1 MKPTYDELLTIVEEQ
16 LKTIARLEKKIEELE
31 ERNSKLEE
39 RLNLN
44 SKNSSKPPSSDQ
56 KRNKRPS
63 LGGAK
68 PGHPGHHRSLFPESR
83 IDQKIVSPCEA
94 CQSCGSTDLE
104 VLKPW
109 IFQQVELPEIHPI
122 ITQIEC
128 VKVRCKACKKR
139 SMAPIPEGYEGTGF
153 GPRLSSMIGLLSSA
167 FRLSKRPVQ
176 SLLQSVF
183 SIDLSLGVIP
193 RIESRLCEALEPQD
207 QELQK
212 ALRSNDAAY
221 IDETTFREMG
231 KSCTVWTVNTNRV
244 SVLRILPSRGID
256 SLNAIRPRGHPGITI
271 TDRYAVYKY
280 PKHQYCLAHIKRDFE
295 RYAERNG
302 PDGKLG
308 RRLLFELEEIFVQAK
323 ARKTGSI
330 DIAEMRK
337 AIGYRKRRMHRILEE
352 VMAEGSDEFMKLA
365 ERFLNQYEKL
375 FLFTRYPDIECT
387 NNIAERA
394 LRPIVI
400 WRKTSYGTQSV
411 KGSQFLER
419 SLSVWMTLKMQ
430 GRDALEFFT
439 QAYQSRIDPS
449 LAPAIL

>member
-1 MKPTYDELLTIVEEQ
+1 MKPTDELLTIIEEQ
-16 LKTIARLEKKIEELE
+16 RKTIVRLEKKIEELE
-31 ERNSKLEE
+31 ERNAKLEE

-44 SKNSSKPPSSDQ
+44 SKNSSKSPSSDQ

-63 LGGAK
+63 KGGAK
-68 PGHPGHHRSLFPESR
+68 PGHSGHHRRLLPENEVDR
-83 IDQKIVSPCEA
+83 KIISPCQA
-94 CQSCGSTDLE
+94 CQRCGSTDLE
-104 VLKPW
+104 TLKPW
-109 IFQQVELPEIHPI
+109 IFQQIELPKLKPI
-122 ITQIEC
+122 VTQIEC
-128 VKVRCKACKKR
+128 VKVRCKACKKY
-139 SMAPIPEGYEGTGF
+139 STAPIPEGYEATGF
-153 GPRLSSMIGLLSSA
+153 GPRLSATIGLLSSA
-167 FRLSKRPVQ
+167 FRLGKRPVQ

-183 SIDLSLGVIP
+183 NIDLSLGVIP
-193 RIESRLCEALEPQD
+193 RIESRLSEALEPQD

-212 ALRSNDAAY
+212 AIRSKDAAY
-221 IDETTFREMG
+221 VDETPFREMG
-231 KSCTVWTVNTNRV
+231 KSCTVWTVNTRRV

-271 TDRYAVYKY
+271 TDRYAAYKY

-302 PDGKLG
+302 PDGELG
-308 RRLLFELEEIFVQAK
+308 KRLLFELREIFVHARECK
-323 ARKTGSI
+323 ADEI
-330 DIAEMRK
+330 DVGEMRRR
-337 AIGYRKRRMHRILEE
+337 IGYRKRRMRRILEE
-352 VMAEGSDEFMKLA
+352 VMAEGSDEFMRLA
-365 ERFLNQYEKL
+365 ERFLNHYEKL

-394 LRPIVI
+394 LRHIVI

-430 GRDALEFFT
+430 GREVLEFFT
-439 QAYQSRIDPS
+439 QAYQSRVNPS

>member
-1 MKPTYDELLTIVEEQ
+1 MKPTYDELFAMVQLLSKANYEYQQEIKRLLKRVEE
-16 LKTIARLEKKIEELE
+16 
-31 ERNSKLEE
+31 LEE

-63 LGGAK
+63 KGGAK
-68 PGHPGHHRSLFPESR
+68 PGHPGHYRSLLPESR
-83 IDQKIVSPCEA
+83 IDRKIVSPCEA
-94 CQSCGSTDLE
+94 CPSCGSTDLE

-122 ITQIEC
+122 VTQIEC

-139 SMAPIPEGYEGTGF
+139 SIAPIPEGYEGTGF

-212 ALRSNDAAY
+212 ALRSNDTAY
-221 IDETTFREMG
+221 VDETTFREMG
-231 KSCTVWTVNTNRV
+231 KSCTVWTVNTSRM
-244 SVLRILPSRGID
+244 SMLRILPCRGID

-302 PDGKLG
+302 PDGELG
-308 RRLLFELEEIFVQAK
+308 KRLLYELGEIFANAGAYK
-323 ARKTGSI
+323 ADGITI
-330 DIAEMRK
+330 EEMRK

-394 LRPIVI
+394 LRHIVI

-419 SLSVWMTLKMQ
+419 SLSIWMTLKMQ

-439 QAYQSRIDPS
+439 QAYQSRVDPA
-449 LAPAIL
+449 LTPAIL

>member
-1 MKPTYDELLTIVEEQ
+1 MV
-16 LKTIARLEKKIEELE
+16 
-31 ERNSKLEE
+31 
-39 RLNLN
+39 
-44 SKNSSKPPSSDQ
+44 
-56 KRNKRPS
+56 
-63 LGGAK
+63 
-68 PGHPGHHRSLFPESR
+68 
-83 IDQKIVSPCEA
+83 
-94 CQSCGSTDLE
+94 
-104 VLKPW
+104 
-109 IFQQVELPEIHPI
+109 
-122 ITQIEC
+122 
-128 VKVRCKACKKR
+128 
-139 SMAPIPEGYEGTGF
+139 
-153 GPRLSSMIGLLSSA
+153 GLLSSA
-167 FRLSKRPVQ
+167 YRMSKRPVQ
-176 SLLQSVF
+176 SLLRSVF

-212 ALRSNDAAY
+212 AIQSNDPAY
-221 IDETTFREMG
+221 VDETTFREMG
-231 KSCTVWTVNTNRV
+231 KSCTVWTVNTSRV

-256 SLNAIRPRGHPGITI
+256 SLNTIRPRGHPGITI

-308 RRLLFELEEIFVQAK
+308 KRLLFELGEIFVHAK
-323 ARKTGSI
+323 AYKTGSLNI
-330 DIAEMRK
+330 EEMRRH
-337 AIGYRKRRMHRILEE
+337 IGYRKRRMYRILEE

-394 LRPIVI
+394 LRHIVI
-400 WRKTSYGTQSV
+400 WRKTSYGTQSA

-430 GRDALEFFT
+430 GREALEFFT
-439 QAYQSRIDPS
+439 QAYQSRTDPS

>member
-16 LKTIARLEKKIEELE
+16 RKTIARLEKKIEELE
-31 ERNSKLEE
+31 ERNFKLEE

-63 LGGAK
+63 KGGAK
-68 PGHPGHHRSLFPESR
+68 PGHPGHHRSLLPESR
-83 IDQKIVSPCEA
+83 IDRKIVSPCEA
-94 CQSCGSTDLE
+94 CQSCGSINLE

-109 IFQQVELPEIHPI
+109 ICQQVELPEIHPI

-139 SMAPIPEGYEGTGF
+139 SMAPIPEGYEATGF

-167 FRLSKRPVQ
+167 YRLSKRPMQ

-183 SIDLSLGVIP
+183 NVDLSLGVIP
-193 RIESRLCEALEPQD
+193 RIESRLSEALEPQD

-212 ALRSNDAAY
+212 AIRSNDPAY
-221 IDETTFREMG
+221 VDETTFREMG
-231 KSCTVWTVNTNRV
+231 KSCTVWTVNTNRA

-256 SLNAIRPRGHPGITI
+256 SLNTVRPRGHPGITI

-295 RYAERNG
+295 RYAQRSG
-302 PDGKLG
+302 LDGELG
-308 RRLLFELEEIFVQAK
+308 KRLLFELGEIFVH
-323 ARKTGSI
+323 TGAYKGGKISVG
-330 DIAEMRK
+330 EMRRNV
-337 AIGYRKRRMHRILEE
+337 GYRKRRMHRILEE

-365 ERFLNQYEKL
+365 ERFLDQYEKL

-387 NNIAERA
+387 NNIAKRA
-394 LRPIVI
+394 LRHIVI
-400 WRKTSYGTQSV
+400 WRKTSYGTQSI

-430 GRDALEFFT
+430 GREALEFFT
-439 QAYQSRIDPS
+439 QAYRSRVDPS

>member
-1 MKPTYDELLTIVEEQ
+1 MKPSYDELLTLVQ
-16 LKTIARLEKKIEELE
+16 LLSKANFDLQQENKRLLKRIEE
-31 ERNSKLEE
+31 LEE

-56 KRNKRPS
+56 KRNKHPS
-63 LGGAK
+63 KGGAK
-68 PGHPGHHRSLFPESR
+68 PGHPGHHRSLLPEGK
-83 IDQKIVSPCEA
+83 IDRKIVSSCEA

-109 IFQQVELPEIHPI
+109 VFQQVELPEIKPI
-122 ITQIEC
+122 VTQIEC
-128 VKVRCKACKKR
+128 VKVRCKTCGKH
-139 SMAPIPEGYEGTGF
+139 STAPIPEGYEVTGF

-176 SLLQSVF
+176 LLLRSVF

-193 RIESRLCEALEPQD
+193 RIESRLCEALEQQD

-212 ALRSNDAAY
+212 AIRSNDAAY

-231 KSCTVWTVNTNRV
+231 KSCTVWTVNTNRA

-302 PDGKLG
+302 PDGELG
-308 RRLLFELEEIFVQAK
+308 KRLLFELGEIFIH
-323 ARKTGSI
+323 ARAYKTGEI
-330 DIAEMRK
+330 DVGEMRRR
-337 AIGYRKRRMHRILEE
+337 ISYRKRRMHRILEE
-352 VMAEGSDEFMKLA
+352 VIAEGSDEFMKLA

-394 LRPIVI
+394 LRHIVI

-430 GRDALEFFT
+430 GREALEFFT
-439 QAYQSRIDPS
+439 QAYQSRVNPS

>member
-1 MKPTYDELLTIVEEQ
+1 MKPSYDELFTLVQLLSKANFDLQQDNKRLLKRVEE
-16 LKTIARLEKKIEELE
+16 
-31 ERNSKLEE
+31 LEE

-63 LGGAK
+63 KGGAK
-68 PGHPGHHRSLFPESR
+68 PGHPGHHRSLLPESE
-83 IDQKIVSPCEA
+83 IDRKIISPCEI
-94 CQSCGSTDLE
+94 CQNCGSADLK

-109 IFQQVELPEIHPI
+109 IFQQIELPEIKPI
-122 ITQIEC
+122 VTQIEC
-128 VKVRCKACKKR
+128 VKVLCKTCKKR
-139 SMAPIPEGYEGTGF
+139 STAPIPNGDETTGF
-153 GPRLSSMIGLLSSA
+153 GPRLSSMIGLLTSA

-176 SLLQSVF
+176 SLLRSVF

-207 QELQK
+207 QELQRVV
-212 ALRSNDAAY
+212 RSNDTAY

-231 KSCTVWTVNTNRV
+231 KSCTVWTVNTSRA

-295 RYAERNG
+295 RYAERKG
-302 PDGKLG
+302 PDGELG
-308 RRLLFELEEIFVQAK
+308 KRLLFELGEVFVHVRAHKTDEIDV
-323 ARKTGSI
+323 G
-330 DIAEMRK
+330 EMRRRV
-337 AIGYRKRRMHRILEE
+337 GYRKRRMHRLLEE
-352 VMAEGSDEFMKLA
+352 VMAEDSDKFMKLA

-375 FLFTRYPDIECT
+375 FLFTKYPDIECT

-394 LRPIVI
+394 LRHIVI
-400 WRKTSYGTQSV
+400 WRKTSLGTQSV
-411 KGSQFLER
+411 RGSQFLER

-430 GRDALEFFT
+430 GREALDFFT
-439 QAYQSRIDPS
+439 QAYQSRVNPS